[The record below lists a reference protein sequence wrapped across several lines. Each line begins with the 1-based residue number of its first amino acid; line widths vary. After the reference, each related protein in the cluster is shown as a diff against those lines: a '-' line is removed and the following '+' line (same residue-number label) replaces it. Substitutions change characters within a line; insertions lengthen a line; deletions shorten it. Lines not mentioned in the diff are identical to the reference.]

1 MSHTK
6 GFSIYQSVGICSG
19 GRLCLILKDLVST
32 KHWYLLALH
41 VFRRVLPKSVIDIRC
56 NTTALQIGKRKP
68 AYAMSQQMLLW
79 IAGILE
85 KNFLPRETEYIDI
98 GGSIGYH
105 FVYRLYQAA

>member
-1 MSHTK
+1 
-6 GFSIYQSVGICSG
+6 
-19 GRLCLILKDLVST
+19 
-32 KHWYLLALH
+32 
-41 VFRRVLPKSVIDIRC
+41 
-56 NTTALQIGKRKP
+56 
-68 AYAMSQQMLLW
+68 MSQQMPLW